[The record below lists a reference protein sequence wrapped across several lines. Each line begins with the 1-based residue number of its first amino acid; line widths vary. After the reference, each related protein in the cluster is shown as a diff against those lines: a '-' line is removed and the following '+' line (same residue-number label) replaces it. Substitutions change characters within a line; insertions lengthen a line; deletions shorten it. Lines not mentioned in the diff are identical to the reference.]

1 MPASSLKLAL
11 EVASKSK
18 KDEIKEKTLSSFRG
32 VNIKQELIQL
42 CIRIHT
48 DVRNAA

>member
-1 MPASSLKLAL
+1 MPVSGLKLAL
-11 EVASKSK
+11 ENAAK
-18 KDEIKEKTLSSFRG
+18 KKEEIKEKTLSSFRG